1 MKPNKL
7 TAACVIIAMSM
18 GFATTS
24 FANGGGECE
33 RACGSQSKGNNG
45 WGNGGDTTNAG
56 SDNGGTKDT
65 KVPSTER

>member
-1 MKPNKL
+1 MKKL
-7 TAACVIIAMSM
+7 TAASVIIAMSL

-24 FANGGGECE
+24 FAEGDGGCE

-56 SDNGGTKDT
+56 SDAGPTSETKL
-65 KVPSTER
+65 PSVER